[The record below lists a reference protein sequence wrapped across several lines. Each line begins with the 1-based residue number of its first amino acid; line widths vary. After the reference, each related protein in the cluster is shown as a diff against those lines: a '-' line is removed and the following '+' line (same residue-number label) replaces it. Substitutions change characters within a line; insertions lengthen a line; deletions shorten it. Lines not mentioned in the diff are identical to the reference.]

1 MRMALFL
8 RSTAFACAEIIAG
21 SVLIGCSGYTSGGST
36 PAAPV
41 ITTQPANQTV
51 SVGQA
56 AAFTV
61 AATGTPPL
69 SYQWQKNGAAISGA
83 TSSSY
88 ATPATTAA
96 DNGAQF
102 RVVVSN
108 SAGSVTSSAASL
120 TVNSGPPPQL
130 QITTTSLPNGQ
141 LQTAYS
147 ATCWRPEAQPPI
159 AGALPRVRLPPGSRS
174 PPLPA

>member
-8 RSTAFACAEIIAG
+8 RSTAFACAAIIAG

-108 SAGSVTSSAASL
+108 SAGSVTSSAATHSEFRAA
-120 TVNSGPPPQL
+120 
-130 QITTTSLPNGQ
+130 
-141 LQTAYS
+141 TAIANYYDELAEWP
-147 ATCWRPEAQPPI
+147 ATDCVLRHL
-159 AGALPRVRLPPGSRS
+159 AGDRRHT
-174 PPLPA
+174 PL